1 MKRNGRKKL
10 SYLETIRE
18 YKRGKRWSFLFL
30 VIFSTAII
38 LYSVV
43 NMMNMNSQAEKSARD
58 YADKLTS
65 KMANMVTQEIS
76 SQKVMVSTITDSM
89 ERIKIM
95 EDDGSVREFLER
107 KRNICGFDFVA
118 YQDMDNLQLNVVG
131 NMLEIPG
138 WDASRRL
145 NSRQIDYLLRNN
157 SCIVTIQESNVIY
170 LAEVKKDKK
179 RTGVLFAGND
189 AETMREILS
198 EKGIEDKSYSCVVNK
213 DGKVIL
219 SSDSAEPIHNMN
231 QVFADRTDSSLQEK
245 ISYMKKDIA
254 GGVPGIFSFIS
265 RRNEKLFLSYTPM
278 NINDWV
284 MLTLIPNDLFAGIS
298 EKYMQRAFWC
308 LVGTVVAFFGFLY
321 LAFQEYNAKRRSLE
335 RIAFSDDITGGINN
349 REFQKRFA
357 QLCKVTDP
365 AQYAIVLMD
374 VKDFKEINERFGISV
389 GNKMLKYFYDVI
401 DDHMNEENLE
411 FAVRSE
417 SDHFFMCM
425 RETCEEEIQRRLDE
439 IVADINRFQNQ
450 ELPVCKIQFKQG
462 GSLAKDGTADI
473 VALQDQAR
481 MAMKNRKQR
490 NREGCV
496 FYNEELAQKKKWERD
511 LENRFETSLENQ
523 EFLPYIQPKVSLSKG
538 CVVGGEVLV
547 RWKHPIR
554 GFVSPGEFIPILE
567 GNGKIKKLDHYMFEQ
582 ACIWLDRRRRE
593 GKPLYPLSVNLSRVH
608 FFEENF
614 LKPYLDIAEKYQIDR
629 SLVEFEMTEGIFFDE
644 DGIEWARHRIM
655 QIHQYGFRCA
665 IDDFGIG
672 YSSLSTIRE
681 FDIDTLKL
689 DRSFFQNLESEK
701 ARGILACLGELAN
714 SLHIQTV
721 AEGIET
727 REQIQQLQAIG
738 CDVIQG
744 YYFSKPLP
752 IPEFEAWADSFL
764 CREV

>member
-1 MKRNGRKKL
+1 MLNLSAVSFFSKKTCRWRIRESLDSLGRGRKNEKNGRKKL

-58 YADKLTS
+58 YADKFTS

-349 REFQKRFA
+349 REFQNRFA

-481 MAMKNRKQR
+481 MAMKNRKQG

-496 FYNEELAQKKKWERD
+496 FL
-511 LENRFETSLENQ
+511 
-523 EFLPYIQPKVSLSKG
+523 
-538 CVVGGEVLV
+538 
-547 RWKHPIR
+547 
-554 GFVSPGEFIPILE
+554 
-567 GNGKIKKLDHYMFEQ
+567 
-582 ACIWLDRRRRE
+582 
-593 GKPLYPLSVNLSRVH
+593 
-608 FFEENF
+608 
-614 LKPYLDIAEKYQIDR
+614 
-629 SLVEFEMTEGIFFDE
+629 
-644 DGIEWARHRIM
+644 
-655 QIHQYGFRCA
+655 
-665 IDDFGIG
+665 
-672 YSSLSTIRE
+672 
-681 FDIDTLKL
+681 
-689 DRSFFQNLESEK
+689 
-701 ARGILACLGELAN
+701 
-714 SLHIQTV
+714 
-721 AEGIET
+721 
-727 REQIQQLQAIG
+727 
-738 CDVIQG
+738 
-744 YYFSKPLP
+744 
-752 IPEFEAWADSFL
+752 
-764 CREV
+764 